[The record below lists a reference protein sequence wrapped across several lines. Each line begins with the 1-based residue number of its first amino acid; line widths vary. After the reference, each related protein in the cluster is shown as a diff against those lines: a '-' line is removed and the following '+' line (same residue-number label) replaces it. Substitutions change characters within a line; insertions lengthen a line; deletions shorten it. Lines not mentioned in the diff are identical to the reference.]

1 MLNIGD
7 CFTLHSSGKPH
18 LHIVIQDQK
27 PGDINCQVICVYLS
41 SVGNKTIIDDQTI
54 LQKDQHSFITKRS
67 FVRYRNALIESKRV
81 LESRIIET
89 YEPIDP
95 DILRE
100 IRSQFFEPNAY
111 RNIPK
116 IIIALFNEWNLN
128 QIYNDPDF

>member
-7 CFTLHSSGKPH
+7 CFTLHSNGKPH

-54 LQKDQHSFITKRS
+54 LKKGQHSFIEERS
-67 FVRYRNALIESKRV
+67 FVRYRNVLIESKKI
-81 LESRIIET
+81 LESRIKET

-128 QIYNDPDF
+128 QIYNNPDF